1 MLNSKNSNKRLE
13 STKKYIDKL
22 QENNSKLNVV
32 RVDLAYKKPHSD
44 DVTLEEATKD
54 LERMFNN
61 RRSKPTI
68 FQDQVG
74 YVCKKEYTKKRGVHF
89 HAYFFY
95 DGQKVQRSAFKA
107 DQIGQY
113 WSEHITKE
121 KGSYHNCHR
130 TKYKKN
136 GIGMLKYKDEEKRI
150 NLDSAISY
158 LCKDE
163 QDIEPI
169 KTNKK
174 DRAFTRGTLPKSK
187 GKIGRPRCSNNSFTS
202 S

>member
-1 MLNSKNSNKRLE
+1 MLNSKNSKKRFE

-22 QENNSKLNVV
+22 QENNSKLNVI
-32 RVDLAYKKPHSD
+32 RVDLAYKKPHSNV
-44 DVTLEEATKD
+44 VTLEEANKD

-61 RRSKPTI
+61 KRSNSI

-74 YVCKKEYTKKRGVHF
+74 YVCKKEYTEERGMHF

-95 DGQKVQRSAFKA
+95 DGQKVQKSAFKA
-107 DQIGQY
+107 DQIGKY
-113 WSEHITKE
+113 WSKHITKE

-130 TKYKKN
+130 KKYKN
-136 GIGMLKYKDEEKRI
+136 DGIGMLEHTDEEKRK
-150 NLDSAISY
+150 NLDGAISY

-163 QDIEPI
+163 QDIEPL

-174 DRAFTRGTLPKSK
+174 ERAFTRGTLPKSK
-187 GKIGRPRCSNNSFTS
+187 GNVGRPRNNSKDT
-202 S
+202 